1 MKTVYMLDIHKNKLI
16 FKIVIFYVLV
26 LCQIAVGPQFQNFMS
41 YCCIFPCRMQGL
53 RKFGLLP

>member
-1 MKTVYMLDIHKNKLI
+1 METVYMLDIHKNKLI

-41 YCCIFPCRMQGL
+41 
-53 RKFGLLP
+53 